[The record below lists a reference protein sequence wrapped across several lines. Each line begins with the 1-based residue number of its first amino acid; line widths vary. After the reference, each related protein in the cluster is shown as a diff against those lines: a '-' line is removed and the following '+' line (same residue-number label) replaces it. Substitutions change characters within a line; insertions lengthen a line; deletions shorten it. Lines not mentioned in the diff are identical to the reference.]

1 MSLREKIGAVRQDIP
16 VDDATLN
23 VFLELIEIQVRLK
36 GAYSSTL
43 QRVDA
48 DAARSAVAS
57 GRPAASAVG
66 IWLTEEEID
75 EGVRAIAKPLSEGL
89 PSETERVQEVLEA
102 VGEGKLKLKPVAE
115 MMLKGD
121 LESAEKVAEE
131 AGVDPAA
138 LSSLVAWA
146 LQPAFAALSE
156 SVCASLELGGWSS
169 GRCPVCGSYAALGY
183 IDRGGR
189 FHLKCQFCGTEWSYP
204 SGKCPFCGNDEPQ
217 LVSLVELSED
227 KPLSLGVC
235 HVCGSYWKIVDE
247 RKTEA
252 EVPRDLYDL
261 WTLVLDAVA
270 KRLLR

>member
-1 MSLREKIGAVRQDIP
+1 
-16 VDDATLN
+16 
-23 VFLELIEIQVRLK
+23 
-36 GAYSSTL
+36 
-43 QRVDA
+43 
-48 DAARSAVAS
+48 
-57 GRPAASAVG
+57 
-66 IWLTEEEID
+66 
-75 EGVRAIAKPLSEGL
+75 
-89 PSETERVQEVLEA
+89 
-102 VGEGKLKLKPVAE
+102 
-115 MMLKGD
+115 
-121 LESAEKVAEE
+121 
-131 AGVDPAA
+131 
-138 LSSLVAWA
+138 
-146 LQPAFAALSE
+146 
-156 SVCASLELGGWSS
+156 
-169 GRCPVCGSYAALGY
+169 VCGSYAALGY
-183 IDRGGR
+183 IDRGGK